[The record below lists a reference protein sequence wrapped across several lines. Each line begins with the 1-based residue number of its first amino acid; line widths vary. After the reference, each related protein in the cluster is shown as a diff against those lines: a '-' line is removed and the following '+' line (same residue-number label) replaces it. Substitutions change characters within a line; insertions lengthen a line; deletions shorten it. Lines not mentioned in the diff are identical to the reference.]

1 MLPSSFV
8 RMAFSMVALGVIV
21 CLCGCQSELEGTW
34 KGKAYSTVREDVR
47 TYEMVFSG
55 VKVVERRFT
64 EEGPVETLLDGVF
77 YLDSN
82 ADPKEI
88 EIEIQLKAAGVVKGI
103 YTIDGETL
111 YYAPSTSSTGS
122 LPTGDQLDPSVSRFV
137 LVLDKQEKS
146 VNKFIE
152 IFLKRWISGLT

>member
-1 MLPSSFV
+1 MSPTSFV
-8 RMAFSMVALGVIV
+8 RMVFSMVALGVIL

-34 KGKAYSTVREDVR
+34 KGKAYSTVREDTR

-55 VKVVERRFT
+55 AKVIERRFT
-64 EEGPVETLLDGVF
+64 AEGPIETLLDGVF

-88 EIEIQLKAAGVVKGI
+88 EIEIQLKVTGVVKGI
-103 YTIDGETL
+103 YKIDGDKL
-111 YYAPSTSSTGS
+111 YYAPSTSSTGT
-122 LPTGDQLDPSVSRFV
+122 LPTADQLDPSVSRFV

-146 VNKFIE
+146 VNKI
-152 IFLKRWISGLT
+152 LDLLSKCCKNALT